1 MWGLVFLSPWFIGFS
16 AFYFLPIVASLVFS
30 FTKFNLIY
38 PDDIEWIGWA
48 NYLRVFTDPVT
59 VLSAIVT
66 FRFAAIAIPV
76 GIIQPILMA
85 AMLNSKRLWA
95 KRIFTTLFFMPF
107 IVPLVSAV
115 YIWQGMFN
123 QKTGWINMAL
133 GGVGIDPGPDWL
145 NDVRFIYPALVII
158 GLWGVGQAM
167 LITLAG
173 MQGITTELYE
183 AASIDGAGPVR
194 SFFSITLPLITPIIF
209 YNLVLALIAIFQ
221 YFLIPFILSK
231 GTGNPANST
240 LFYAMQLYRTAF
252 TFSDMGYGAAMAWV
266 MFIAAMIVTA
276 LLFGS
281 AKYWVYYAGEE
292 R

>member
-1 MWGLVFLSPWFIGFS
+1 M
-16 AFYFLPIVASLVFS
+16 
-30 FTKFNLIY
+30 
-38 PDDIEWIGWA
+38 
-48 NYLRVFTDPVT
+48 
-59 VLSAIVT
+59 
-66 FRFAAIAIPV
+66 
-76 GIIQPILMA
+76 
-85 AMLNSKRLWA
+85 
-95 KRIFTTLFFMPF
+95 
-107 IVPLVSAV
+107 
-115 YIWQGMFN
+115 
-123 QKTGWINMAL
+123 
-133 GGVGIDPGPDWL
+133 
-145 NDVRFIYPALVII
+145 
-158 GLWGVGQAM
+158 
-167 LITLAG
+167 ITLAG